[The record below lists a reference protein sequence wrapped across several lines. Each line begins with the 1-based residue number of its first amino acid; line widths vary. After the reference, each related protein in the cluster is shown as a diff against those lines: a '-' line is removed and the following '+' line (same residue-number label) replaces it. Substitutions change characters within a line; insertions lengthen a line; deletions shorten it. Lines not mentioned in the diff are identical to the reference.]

1 VEGAQAVPGGNSRSA
16 DGGVAGVRRYHH
28 GDLAAALVAA
38 GLELARAGGPDAL
51 GLREVTRAVGV
62 TPNAAYR
69 HFADRAALVSAVA
82 ARAQQQ
88 VALAM
93 EARMADADT
102 EPDPRRRALLRL
114 RAVGLAYID
123 FAVAE
128 PGWFQ
133 LAFHTHEQFAGSTDP
148 DASGHTG
155 APPFQLLVA
164 ALDDLVTTGVLA
176 PERRPHAE
184 WACWSAVHGLS
195 DLATRGPLRDESA
208 GTVEQLAYYVVDC
221 AITGVITEDRHPAPR
236 QNNDALIPIISA
248 PGIAG

>member
-1 VEGAQAVPGGNSRSA
+1 MPGLNSRSA
-16 DGGVAGVRRYHH
+16 DDVAAVRRYHH
-28 GDLAAALVAA
+28 GDLAGALVAA
-38 GLELARAGGPDAL
+38 GLDLARAGGPDAL

-102 EPDPRRRALLRL
+102 EPDPGRRALRRL

-123 FAVAE
+123 FAVQE

-133 LAFHTHEQFAGSTDP
+133 LAFHTHQQFADSTDP

-164 ALDDLVTTGVLA
+164 ALDDLVTAGILA
-176 PERRPHAE
+176 PDRRPHAE
-184 WACWSAVHGLS
+184 WACWAAVHGLS
-195 DLATRGPLRDESA
+195 DLATRGPLRDQDPA
-208 GTVEQLAYYVVDC
+208 AVEQLARYVVDR
-221 AITGVITEDRHPAPR
+221 AITGVVAG
-236 QNNDALIPIISA
+236 DASA
-248 PGIAG
+248 KTRGLNHDGTTTRPSE

>member
-1 VEGAQAVPGGNSRSA
+1 MPGGNSRSA
-16 DGGVAGVRRYHH
+16 DGGVAGVRPYHH

-38 GLELARAGGPDAL
+38 GLELARAGGPDVL

-69 HFADRAALVSAVA
+69 HFADRAAFVSAVA

-93 EARMADADT
+93 EARMSDADA
-102 EPDPRRRALLRL
+102 EPDQGQRALLRL

-123 FAVAE
+123 FAVHE

-133 LAFHTHEQFAGSTDP
+133 LAFHTHEQFVGGTDP

-176 PERRPHAE
+176 PDRRPHAE
-184 WACWSAVHGLS
+184 WACWAAVHGLS
-195 DLATRGPLRDESA
+195 DLATRGPLRDQDPA
-208 GTVEQLAYYVVDC
+208 TVEQLAYYVVDH
-221 AITGVITEDRHPAPR
+221 AIIGVITEDNSCTPNRVGTTTRPSR
-236 QNNDALIPIISA
+236 
-248 PGIAG
+248 

>member
-1 VEGAQAVPGGNSRSA
+1 MPGQNSRSA
-16 DGGVAGVRRYHH
+16 VDVAAVRRYHH
-28 GDLAAALVAA
+28 GDLAATLVAS
-38 GLELARAGGPDAL
+38 GLELSRAGGPDAI

-93 EARMADADT
+93 EARMAGADI
-102 EPDPRRRALLRL
+102 EPDPGARAMLRL
-114 RAVGLAYID
+114 RAIGLAYID
-123 FAVAE
+123 FAVHE

-133 LAFHTHEQFAGSTDP
+133 LAFHIHEQFAETTDP
-148 DASGHTG
+148 DASGHAG

-164 ALDDLVTTGVLA
+164 ALDDLVSTGVLL

-184 WACWSAVHGLS
+184 WACWAAVHGLS
-195 DLATRGPLRDESA
+195 DLATRGPLRDQDPA
-208 GTVEQLAYYVVDC
+208 ALEQLADYVVDR
-221 AITGVITEDRHPAPR
+221 AITGVIADETSAKTRTPNPDGTTPR
-236 QNNDALIPIISA
+236 PS
-248 PGIAG
+248 G